1 LEQLPIWAQLLA
13 LLVLMLLSAF
23 FSISETSMM
32 ALNRYR
38 LAHLVRKGR
47 RSARLAAELLA
58 RTDRLL
64 SSVLI
69 GNNVVNVALTAIATA
84 LAIRYLGNN
93 DTALLIATAA
103 TAVVII
109 LFCEITP
116 KVIGARFPEQVALP
130 ASYPLTLLTR
140 LLHPFVWVINELVS
154 RSLKLLGIRLEAD
167 EEASALSP
175 EELRSVVLESGSFLP
190 QKHRSI
196 LLNFFDLENITVDD
210 VMVPRQRIEALDLA
224 ASEAAWRDQLTTCFH
239 NKLPVYEGEINR
251 VVGILHVRRGLS
263 LLQRE
268 TITADDLRAELA
280 EPYFVPSGTPVFR
293 QLQFF
298 QENRRRFALV
308 VDEYGELQGLL
319 TLADIV
325 EELVGEFTSSSPS
338 RDAGL
343 RWNERGEVQVEGS
356 VALRDLNR
364 QLGTA
369 FPVDGPRTLNGLILE
384 TLRELPEADVGL
396 RFDDIGV
403 VVTHIEDR
411 TIRSARLQRLDLAP
425 ARSAGSTADDD

>member
-1 LEQLPIWAQLLA
+1 MNHLPIWAQLLA
-13 LLVLMLLSAF
+13 LVVLLLLSAF

-47 RSARLAAELLA
+47 RSARLAASLLA

-64 SSVLI
+64 SAILI
-69 GNNVVNVALTAIATA
+69 GNNVANVTLTAIATA
-84 LAIRYLGNN
+84 LAIRYFGNT
-93 DTALLIATAA
+93 DGSLLIATSVV
-103 TAVVII
+103 AVVII

-116 KVIGARFPEQVALP
+116 KVVGARHPERVALV
-130 ASYPLTLLTR
+130 ASYPLTALTR
-140 LLHPFVWVINELVS
+140 LLHPFVWFTNLLVT
-154 RSLKLLGIRLEAD
+154 GILRLFGLRLDGA
-167 EEASALSP
+167 ATAAALTQ
-175 EELRSVVLESGSFLP
+175 EELRMAVLESGSFLP

-210 VMVPRQRIEALDLA
+210 VMVPRQRIEALDLSA
-224 ASEAAWRDQLTTCFH
+224 GETVWREQLVTCFH

-251 VVGILHVRRGLS
+251 VVGVLHVRRGLS
-263 LLQRE
+263 LLQRD
-268 TITADDLRAELA
+268 TIDADDLREELTD
-280 EPYFVPSGTPVFR
+280 PYFVPSGTPVFR

-298 QENRRRFALV
+298 QETRRRFALV

-356 VALRDLNR
+356 MALRDLNR
-364 QLGTA
+364 RLDTGFA
-369 FPVDGPRTLNGLILE
+369 LDGPRTLNGLILE
-384 TLRELPEADVGL
+384 TLRELPEADVGI
-396 RFDDIGV
+396 RVGDIGV
-403 VVTHIEDR
+403 IVTHIEDR
-411 TIRSARLQRLDLAP
+411 TIRSVRLKRLGPP
-425 ARSAGSTADDD
+425 ADEPATTPAEP

>member
-1 LEQLPIWAQLLA
+1 MEHLPIWAQLLA

-38 LAHLVRKGR
+38 LGHLVRKGR
-47 RSARLAAELLA
+47 RSARLAAELLG

-64 SSVLI
+64 SSILI
-69 GNNVVNVALTAIATA
+69 GNNVANIALTAIATA

-103 TAVVII
+103 VAVVII

-130 ASYPLTLLTR
+130 ASYPLTLITR
-140 LLHPFVWVINELVS
+140 LLHPVVWVVNMVVS
-154 RSLKLLGIRLEAD
+154 RILALLGLRLDAGPEAG
-167 EEASALSP
+167 ALSA
-175 EELRSVVLESGSFLP
+175 EELRSAVLESGSFLP

-196 LLNFFDLENITVDD
+196 LLNFFDLDNITVDD

-224 ASEAAWRDQLTTCFH
+224 ASETAWRDQLTTCFH

-263 LLQRE
+263 LLQRD
-268 TITADDLRAELA
+268 TIDAEDLREELA

-298 QENRRRFALV
+298 QESRRRFALV

-319 TLADIV
+319 TLADII

-343 RWNERGEVQVEGS
+343 RWNERGEIQVEAS
-356 VALRDLNR
+356 AALRDLNR
-364 QLGTA
+364 QLDTG
-369 FPVDGPRTLNGLILE
+369 FPLDGPRTLNGLILE
-384 TLRELPEADVGL
+384 TLRELPEADVGI
-396 RFDDIGV
+396 RFGRIGV
-403 VVTHIEDR
+403 VVTHIENR
-411 TIRSARLQRLDLAP
+411 TIRRVRLQRLDSPDETMAD
-425 ARSAGSTADDD
+425 AGS